1 MPKTVSSFELTLDR
15 RPENQT
21 LTKWLYAELRS
32 AILEGR
38 LALGT
43 RLPASRDFASQ
54 YGLSRGTVVSV
65 FERLQAEG
73 YVTSRVGLGTL
84 VNRVPIVRPARQMSA
99 TPPAYVRRAIS
110 AYELPRPWVDLP
122 FTKGIRLFRIG
133 GPATDAFPSKVWGQI
148 SARYARNFDSW
159 LKTEAD
165 GRGYRPLR
173 DAVADYL
180 RATRGVRCNSE
191 QIVIV
196 SGAQQAL
203 DLLARLLLK
212 EHDQVWMEDPGYFG
226 ASIAFGN
233 VGAEIIPV
241 PVDEQGLSVSEGEK
255 ICPHAKGVYLTPAHQ
270 FPLGMTM
277 SLERRMAVLQWAK
290 RTGAF
295 VIEDDYDSEFRFE
308 GEPVPSLQSLDNHSN
323 VILVGTFSKT
333 LFESLRLGYVVL
345 PPSLVDCFLAFRYR
359 TDFRNLNVDQA
370 VLCEFIVEGHLA
382 RHMRKMR
389 ELYGGRL
396 AALIDGG
403 KQHLSG
409 LLEISNVRAGL
420 YTMGFLTNGMTSRQ
434 AEKSAAA
441 EGIEAL
447 GVDRFAFKR
456 TDPKGV
462 VLGFAAYP
470 EPAIRNALIQLAKA
484 FSRGTTA
491 GDDLETMATVP

>member
-1 MPKTVSSFELTLDR
+1 MPKTVSSFEFTLDS

-21 LTKWLYAELRS
+21 LTAWLYGELRS
-32 AILEGR
+32 AILEGQ
-38 LALGT
+38 LAHGA

-73 YVTSRVGLGTL
+73 YVTSRVGFGTL
-84 VNRVPIVRPARQMSA
+84 VNRVSVVRPARQMSA
-99 TPPAYVRRAIS
+99 PPPAYIRRATS
-110 AYELPRPWVDLP
+110 VHELPRPWADLP
-122 FTKGIRLFRIG
+122 FTKGIRPFRIG
-133 GPATDAFPSKVWGQI
+133 NPATNEFPSKVWGQI
-148 SARYARNFDSW
+148 SARYARNFSSW

-165 GRGYRPLR
+165 RGGYRPLR

-180 RATRGVRCNSE
+180 RATRGVRCNPE

-226 ASIAFGN
+226 ASVAFGN

-241 PVDEQGLSVSEGEK
+241 PVDEEGLSVSVGEK
-255 ICPHAKGVYLTPAHQ
+255 ICPHARGVYLTPAHQ
-270 FPLGMTM
+270 FPQGMTM
-277 SLERRMAVLQWAK
+277 SLERRMAVLKWAE

-308 GEPVPSLQSLDNHSN
+308 GKPVPALQSLDNHSN
-323 VILVGTFSKT
+323 VILIGTFSKT

-359 TDFRNLNVDQA
+359 TDFRNSNVDQA

-382 RHMRKMR
+382 RHMRRMHK
-389 ELYGGRL
+389 LYGSRL

-403 KQHLSG
+403 KQYLSG

-420 YTMGFLTNGMTSRQ
+420 YTIGFLKNGMTSRQ
-434 AEKSAAA
+434 AEKAAA
-441 EGIEAL
+441 VQGIEAL
-447 GVDRFAFKR
+447 GVDRYTFKR
-456 TDPKGV
+456 TDPKAV
-462 VLGFAAYP
+462 VLGFAAYS
-470 EPAIRNALIQLAKA
+470 ETAVRKALIQLARA
-484 FSRGTTA
+484 FSRR
-491 GDDLETMATVP
+491 

>member
-1 MPKTVSSFELTLDR
+1 LPKTVSSFEFTLDSC
-15 RPENQT
+15 PKNQT
-21 LTKWLYAELRS
+21 LTGWLYGELRG
-32 AILEGR
+32 AILDGR
-38 LALGT
+38 LATGT
-43 RLPASRDFASQ
+43 RLPASRDFAGQ
-54 YGLSRGTVVSV
+54 YGVSRGTVVSV

-73 YVTSRVGLGTL
+73 YIASRVGFGTL
-84 VNRVPIVRPARQMSA
+84 VNRVPVVRPARQMSA
-99 TPPAYVRRAIS
+99 TPPAYIRRAVS
-110 AYELPRPWVDLP
+110 AHELPRPWVDLP
-122 FTKGIRLFRIG
+122 LRKGIHPFRIG

-148 SARYARNFDSW
+148 SARYARNFSSW
-159 LKTEAD
+159 LRTGAD
-165 GRGYRPLR
+165 GAGYRPLR

-212 EHDQVWMEDPGYFG
+212 EHDPVWMEDPGYFG

-241 PVDEQGLSVSEGEK
+241 PVDEEGLSVSAGEK
-255 ICPHAKGVYLTPAHQ
+255 ICPHARGVYLTPAHQ
-270 FPLGMTM
+270 FPLGVTM

-290 RTGAF
+290 RTGSF

-308 GEPVPSLQSLDNHSN
+308 GKPVPSLQSLDNHSN

-359 TDFRNLNVDQA
+359 TDFRNSNFDQA

-382 RHMRKMR
+382 RHMRRMR
-389 ELYGGRL
+389 ELYGSRL

-403 KQHLSG
+403 KQYLSG

-420 YTMGFLTNGMTSRQ
+420 YTIGFLTNGMTSRQ
-434 AEKSAAA
+434 AEKSAAI
-441 EGIEAL
+441 EGVEVL
-447 GVDRFAFKR
+447 GVDRYTFQR

-470 EPAIRNALIQLAKA
+470 EPAIKKALIQLARA
-484 FSRGTTA
+484 FDR
-491 GDDLETMATVP
+491 ATGARRD

>member
-1 MPKTVSSFELTLDR
+1 LPKTVSSFEFTLDS

-21 LTKWLYAELRS
+21 LTGWLYGELRS

-73 YVTSRVGLGTL
+73 YVTSRVGFGTL
-84 VNRVPIVRPARQMSA
+84 VNRVTAVRPARQMNA
-99 TPPAYVRRAIS
+99 TSPAYIRRAIS
-110 AYELPRPWVDLP
+110 AHKPPRPWVDLP
-122 FTKGIRLFRIG
+122 FTKGVRPFRIG
-133 GPATDAFPSKVWGQI
+133 NPATNEFPSKVWGQI
-148 SARYARNFDSW
+148 SARYARNFSLW

-165 GRGYRPLR
+165 RGGYRPLR

-212 EHDQVWMEDPGYFG
+212 EHDQVWIEDPGYFG
-226 ASIAFGN
+226 ASVAFGN

-241 PVDEQGLSVSEGEK
+241 PVDEEGLSVSAGEK
-255 ICPHAKGVYLTPAHQ
+255 ICPHARGVYLTPGHQ

-277 SLERRMAVLQWAK
+277 SLERRMAVLKWAS

-295 VIEDDYDSEFRFE
+295 VIEDDYDSEYRFE
-308 GEPVPSLQSLDNHSN
+308 GTPVPSLQSLDNHSN
-323 VILVGTFSKT
+323 VILIGAFGKA
-333 LFESLRLGYVVL
+333 LFPSLRLGYVVL
-345 PPSLVDCFLAFRYR
+345 PPALVDCFLAFRHR
-359 TDFRNLNVDQA
+359 TDFRNTSVDQA

-382 RHMRKMR
+382 RHLRRMR
-389 ELYGGRL
+389 ELYGSRL

-403 KQHLSG
+403 KQHLGG

-420 YTMGFLTNGMTSRQ
+420 YTMGYMTNGMTSRQ
-434 AEKSAAA
+434 AEKAAA
-441 EGIEAL
+441 AQGVEAL
-447 GVDRFAFKR
+447 GIDRYTFKR
-456 TDPKGV
+456 ADPKGLV
-462 VLGFAAYP
+462 IGFAAYP
-470 EPAIRNALIQLAKA
+470 EPAIQKALIQLAKA
-484 FSRGTTA
+484 FSRGS
-491 GDDLETMATVP
+491 GGPRG